1 MYTTKNLFDLEHTI
15 AREYLENYEYPWE
28 ALPEIK
34 NFIRELI
41 EKLDRNEYTEYKKD
55 VWVHKSATIA
65 PTADVN
71 GPAIIG
77 PKSEIR
83 HCAYIRGSAIIGEGC
98 VIGNSCE
105 VKNAVIFDKS
115 QVPHFN
121 YVGDSIL
128 GFHAHMG
135 AGSIVSNLKSDG
147 KNVTIR
153 VGDVKIPT
161 NLRKFGAII
170 GDNVEVGCNSVL
182 NPGTVVGKNSNIYPL
197 ARVRGLVPEQSIYK
211 DEGIVVEKV
220 L

>member
-83 HCAYIRGSAIIGEGC
+83 HCAYIRGNAIIGEGC

-135 AGSIVSNLKSDG
+135 AGSIVSHLKSDG

-182 NPGTVVGKNSNIYPL
+182 NPGTIVGKNSNIYPL
-197 ARVRGLVPEQSIYK
+197 ARVRGLVPERSIYK
-211 DEGIVVEKV
+211 DEDNIVEKK
-220 L
+220 

>member
-41 EKLDRNEYTEYKKD
+41 EKLDRNEYTEFKKD

-83 HCAYIRGSAIIGEGC
+83 HCAYIRGNAIIGEGC

-182 NPGTVVGKNSNIYPL
+182 NPGTIVGKNSNIYPL
-197 ARVRGLVPEQSIYK
+197 ARVRGLVPERSIYK
-211 DEGIVVEKV
+211 DEDNIVEKK
-220 L
+220 

>member
-1 MYTTKNLFDLEHTI
+1 MYTIKNLFDLEHTI
-15 AREYLENYEYPWE
+15 ARKYLENYEYPWE

-182 NPGTVVGKNSNIYPL
+182 NPGTIVGKNSNIYPL
-197 ARVRGLVPEQSIYK
+197 ARVRGLVPERSIYK
-211 DEGIVVEKV
+211 DEDNIVEKK
-220 L
+220 

>member
-15 AREYLENYEYPWE
+15 ARKYLENYEYPWE

-83 HCAYIRGSAIIGEGC
+83 HCAYIRGNAIIGEGC

-182 NPGTVVGKNSNIYPL
+182 NPGTIVGKNSNIYPL
-197 ARVRGLVPEQSIYK
+197 ARVRGLVPERSIYK
-211 DEGIVVEKV
+211 DEDNIVEKK
-220 L
+220 

>member
-83 HCAYIRGSAIIGEGC
+83 HCAYIRGNAIIGEGC

-128 GFHAHMG
+128 GFHVHMG

-147 KNVTIR
+147 KNVTIK

-182 NPGTVVGKNSNIYPL
+182 NPGTIVGKNSNIYPL
-197 ARVRGLVPEQSIYK
+197 ARVRGLVPERSIYK
-211 DEGIVVEKV
+211 DEDNIVEKK
-220 L
+220 

>member
-182 NPGTVVGKNSNIYPL
+182 NPGTIVGKNSNIYPL
-197 ARVRGLVPEQSIYK
+197 ARVRGLVPERSIYK
-211 DEGIVVEKV
+211 DEDNIVEKK
-220 L
+220 

>member
-83 HCAYIRGSAIIGEGC
+83 HCAYIRGNAIIGEGC

-182 NPGTVVGKNSNIYPL
+182 NPGTIVGKNSNIYPL
-197 ARVRGLVPEQSIYK
+197 ARVRGLVPERSIYK
-211 DEGIVVEKV
+211 DEDNIVEKK
-220 L
+220 

>member
-83 HCAYIRGSAIIGEGC
+83 HCAYIRGNAIIGEGC

-135 AGSIVSNLKSDG
+135 AGAIVSNLKSDG

-182 NPGTVVGKNSNIYPL
+182 NPGTIVGKNSNIYPL
-197 ARVRGLVPEQSIYK
+197 ARVRGLVPERSIYK
-211 DEGIVVEKV
+211 DEDNIVEKK
-220 L
+220 

>member
-41 EKLDRNEYTEYKKD
+41 EKLDHNEYTEYKKD

-83 HCAYIRGSAIIGEGC
+83 HCAYIRGNAIIGEGC

-182 NPGTVVGKNSNIYPL
+182 NPGTIVGKNSNIYPL
-197 ARVRGLVPEQSIYK
+197 ARVRGLVPERSIYK
-211 DEGIVVEKV
+211 DEDNIVEKK
-220 L
+220 

>member
-77 PKSEIR
+77 PKSKIR
-83 HCAYIRGSAIIGEGC
+83 HCAYIRGNAIIGEGC

-153 VGDVKIPT
+153 VSDVKIPT

-170 GDNVEVGCNSVL
+170 GDNVEV
-182 NPGTVVGKNSNIYPL
+182 
-197 ARVRGLVPEQSIYK
+197 
-211 DEGIVVEKV
+211 
-220 L
+220 

>member
-1 MYTTKNLFDLEHTI
+1 MYTTKNLFDLNHTI
-15 AREYLENYEYPWE
+15 AKEYLEKYEYPWD

-34 NFIRELI
+34 SFIKELI
-41 EKLDRNEYTEYKKD
+41 EKLDKEEYSEVKEN
-55 VWVHKSATIA
+55 VWAHKSARIA
-65 PTADVN
+65 PSAELN
-71 GPAIIG
+71 GPCIIG
-77 PKSEIR
+77 PDSEIR
-83 HCAYIRGSAIIGEGC
+83 HCAYIRGNAIIGAGC

-147 KNVTIR
+147 RNVTIR
-153 VGDVKIPT
+153 DGDRKVET

-182 NPGTVVGKNSNIYPL
+182 NPGTVVGKNANIYPL

-211 DEGIVVEKV
+211 DEGVVVEKV

>member
-41 EKLDRNEYTEYKKD
+41 EKLDHNEYTEYKKD

-83 HCAYIRGSAIIGEGC
+83 HCAYIRGNAIIGEGC

-147 KNVTIR
+147 KNVTIK

-182 NPGTVVGKNSNIYPL
+182 NPGTIVGKNSNIYPL
-197 ARVRGLVPEQSIYK
+197 ARVRGLVPERSIYK
-211 DEGIVVEKV
+211 DEDNIVEKK
-220 L
+220 